1 MTIAKIRLHCILKTN
16 SIPIINQDKLSA
28 QDVSIF
34 FYVPKSNEW
43 KQSMQDV
50 SENLWSY
57 IWLFKK
63 VFEGYRTWHF
73 LRISTFSFY
82 YLGKSFEKQLC
93 SSFFGSCLGKVNPN
107 PEKKL
112 YCFCYTVSKIILESK
127 VSLKEDFLKDT

>member
-93 SSFFGSCLGKVNPN
+93 SSFFGSCLRKVNPN

-127 VSLKEDFLKDT
+127 VSLKEDFLKDR